1 MCPFCESEFLHFVGE
16 GTEQLES
23 ILEGRFPDLTI
34 ARVDRD
40 SMSRKGVLT
49 RTLTAFD
56 EGRIDMLAGTQ
67 MLAKG
72 HDFHNVTL
80 VGVISVD
87 NGLGMPDFRAA
98 ERTFQLLTQVAGRA
112 GRGELAGRV
121 IIQTYY
127 PEHYAIRHAAN
138 QDFDAFFAEEL
149 KFRERFSYPP
159 FVILAL
165 ISIKH
170 TDLRYAH
177 EQANL
182 MRSALE
188 KANNDTAGR
197 IYGVAPASLARLR
210 GEYRLQIL
218 IKAGSRKK
226 LRALIDQAVSDA
238 ENAGCD
244 LRTVSVEIDPV
255 NVL

>member
-1 MCPFCESEFLHFVGE
+1 MGF
-16 GTEQLES
+16 
-23 ILEGRFPDLTI
+23 
-34 ARVDRD
+34 
-40 SMSRKGVLT
+40 
-49 RTLTAFD
+49 
-56 EGRIDMLAGTQ
+56 
-67 MLAKG
+67 
-72 HDFHNVTL
+72 
-80 VGVISVD
+80 
-87 NGLGMPDFRAA
+87 
-98 ERTFQLLTQVAGRA
+98 GRA

-197 IYGVAPASLARLR
+197 IYGVAPASLDKLFDRFYREESSRNRATGGSGLGLAICRSIITALGGRIVAEPSPLGGLR
-210 GEYRLQIL
+210 IRIDMPLVTAQRQGE
-218 IKAGSRKK
+218 
-226 LRALIDQAVSDA
+226 
-238 ENAGCD
+238 
-244 LRTVSVEIDPV
+244 
-255 NVL
+255 